1 MSGVLAQAQPAP
13 DLTVPIAVIV
23 VCAAIIVVTLVLQW
37 VRARHRRPVEG
48 DLRSGDGVPQ

>member
-23 VCAAIIVVTLVLQW
+23 VSAAVIVVTLVLQW
-37 VRARHRRPVEG
+37 VRARRRRPVEA
-48 DLRSGDGVPQ
+48 DRRSGDEVPQ